1 MKQMIA
7 ATGLLFGLALL
18 LTACGPQEPQ
28 KTISKELGI
37 DVSQGTV
44 AIDFDSHGGFHGDG
58 VACAALQFSDAR
70 ALEQIEKSGQWRKF
84 PLEETVQA
92 LVYGIEE
99 GTSRIGPFLTDE
111 EGNSLVPEIREGYYL
126 LIDRQAEPGKATGAD
141 MLHRSSFNL
150 TLGLYDT
157 ATQTLYYCKLDT

>member
-1 MKQMIA
+1 M
-7 ATGLLFGLALL
+7 
-18 LTACGPQEPQ
+18 
-28 KTISKELGI
+28 
-37 DVSQGTV
+37 
-44 AIDFDSHGGFHGDG
+44 
-58 VACAALQFSDAR
+58 
-70 ALEQIEKSGQWRKF
+70 
-84 PLEETVQA
+84 
-92 LVYGIEE
+92 VYGIEE

-157 ATQTLYYCKLDT
+157 VTQTLYYCKLDT

>member
-7 ATGLLFGLALL
+7 AAGLLFGLALL

-58 VACAALQFSDAR
+58 VACAALQFPMQGRWSKLKKAV
-70 ALEQIEKSGQWRKF
+70 SGGSFPWRK
-84 PLEETVQA
+84 PCRLWYME
-92 LVYGIEE
+92 
-99 GTSRIGPFLTDE
+99 
-111 EGNSLVPEIREGYYL
+111 
-126 LIDRQAEPGKATGAD
+126 
-141 MLHRSSFNL
+141 
-150 TLGLYDT
+150 
-157 ATQTLYYCKLDT
+157 